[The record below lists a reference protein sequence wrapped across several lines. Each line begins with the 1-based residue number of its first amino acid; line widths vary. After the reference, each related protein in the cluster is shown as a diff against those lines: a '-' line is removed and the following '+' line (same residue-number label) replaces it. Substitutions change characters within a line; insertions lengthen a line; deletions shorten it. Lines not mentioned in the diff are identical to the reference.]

1 MCTLGKIPLTP
12 NFAHRYLALTHL
24 NLIKK
29 KAVAE
34 WKQEQLTAKRQ
45 QQDDILVGEILNPD
59 EAAAR
64 DRSVDHSEDLNGERR
79 PLSGGSEKDR
89 AAAKARIAQWRAAQA
104 RQIEEEKVLDRRIG
118 YYGNFLTDVYEHA
131 TGEQSEG
138 SGGRCS
144 QAGGRGRRFSV
155 SATAVFLL

>member
-1 MCTLGKIPLTP
+1 MCTLGKVPLTP
-12 NFAHRYLALTHL
+12 TFAHRYLTLTRL

-64 DRSVDHSEDLNGERR
+64 DRSLDHSEDLNGERL
-79 PLSGGSEKDR
+79 PLAGGSEKDR

-104 RQIEEEKVLDRRIG
+104 RQAEEEKVLD
-118 YYGNFLTDVYEHA
+118 N
-131 TGEQSEG
+131 
-138 SGGRCS
+138 SGW
-144 QAGGRGRRFSV
+144 QARHMVISIC
-155 SATAVFLL
+155 